1 MKYYPLILLFFY
13 SFLSHGQ
20 VNSANIKIDSI
31 TTLQL
36 VREKFDTKINKLDI
50 KNGFVLG
57 INDCPLFGSD
67 GEIPKDRL
75 IKATLKIK
83 DKSYNLQVDNMYNP
97 WIGDNLNVD
106 FFKIIH
112 SGENHH
118 LLKGVFSDGAGTYA
132 AQWLIE
138 WNSSIR
144 DIITKDEL
152 IIESYFQK

>member
-1 MKYYPLILLFFY
+1 M
-13 SFLSHGQ
+13 
-20 VNSANIKIDSI
+20 
-31 TTLQL
+31 
-36 VREKFDTKINKLDI
+36 
-50 KNGFVLG
+50 
-57 INDCPLFGSD
+57 
-67 GEIPKDRL
+67 

-97 WIGDNLNVD
+97 WTGDHLNVD

-118 LLKGVFSDGAGTYA
+118 LLKCIFSDGAGTYA